1 MKEHDEHIEFE
12 ILTGKYLAG
21 ETTAEEQVTLENWVK
36 ASEANKRL
44 FLEWKHAWQMAG
56 INAMNFNIEKAKQT
70 IAANF
75 ATEES
80 VMHKIPRE
88 PATRKL
94 NISWRIAAAVV
105 IFAAL
110 GFLLF
115 TMFGNNEQQLVA
127 SKSVVAGTLADGSK
141 ITLNQNSTLVYP
153 KKFDDDQRK
162 VKLNGDAFFEVA
174 KNPEKP
180 FIIEAGETQI
190 KVLGTSF
197 YVDARPGQNQV
208 EVTVKSGRVALIA
221 PDQSQVILTA
231 GQKGIF
237 IKNEKDLYKE
247 ENPDE
252 NYLAWKTGLIRF
264 ENTELGQVAKVLNR
278 TYGVHITLQNRALE
292 NCRITANFDNQ
303 TLADILLI
311 VSETLDISVNRTANS
326 IILSGKG
333 CD

>member
-56 INAMNFNIEKAKQT
+56 INAMNFNIEKAKQI
-70 IAANF
+70 IADNF

-80 VMHKIPRE
+80 VMLKIPRE

-292 NCRITANFDNQ
+292 NCRITANFENQ

>member
-56 INAMNFNIEKAKQT
+56 INAMNFNIEKAKQI
-70 IAANF
+70 IADNF

-80 VMHKIPRE
+80 VMLKIPRE

-94 NISWRIAAAVV
+94 NISWRIAAAVM

-292 NCRITANFDNQ
+292 NCRITANFENQ

>member
-56 INAMNFNIEKAKQT
+56 INAMNFNIEKAKQI
-70 IAANF
+70 IADNF

-80 VMHKIPRE
+80 VMLKIPRE

-264 ENTELGQVAKVLNR
+264 ENTELSQVAKVLNR

-292 NCRITANFDNQ
+292 NCRITANFENQ

>member
-56 INAMNFNIEKAKQT
+56 INAMNFNIEKAKQI
-70 IAANF
+70 IADNF

-80 VMHKIPRE
+80 VMLKIPRE

-197 YVDARPGQNQV
+197 YVDARPGQNQE

-292 NCRITANFDNQ
+292 NCRITANFENQ

>member
-36 ASEANKRL
+36 ASDANKRL

-56 INAMNFNIEKAKQT
+56 INAMNFNIEKAKQI
-70 IAANF
+70 IADNF

-80 VMHKIPRE
+80 VMLKIPRE

-292 NCRITANFDNQ
+292 NCRITANFENQ

>member
-56 INAMNFNIEKAKQT
+56 INAMNFNIEKAKQI
-70 IAANF
+70 IADNF

-80 VMHKIPRE
+80 VMLKIPRE

-264 ENTELGQVAKVLNR
+264 ENTELGKVAKVLNR

-292 NCRITANFDNQ
+292 NCRITANFENQ